1 MEYLEGEMLAQCLL
15 KHSRR
20 YKWGCSRQSKFPMRQ
35 ILDILRNLT
44 TPPHRVKKFSFISS
58 GESYAELF
66 DGAKKLLTLDTTVW
80 INRFVLCQ

>member
-1 MEYLEGEMLAQCLL
+1 M
-15 KHSRR
+15 
-20 YKWGCSRQSKFPMRQ
+20 WQ
-35 ILDILRNLT
+35 ILDILRNVT
-44 TPPHRVKKFSFISS
+44 TPPDRVKKFSFISS